1 MSELETLE
9 RRGSPPPSALTEEN
23 LNALSPP
30 HETAAKT
37 SDNESVLSDI
47 DEEIFQEFDDY
58 SLIGRI
64 VPIDEE
70 TVHTIGK
77 YKKKL
82 DPSQLAE
89 QAGKKEKRRRDI
101 KRRRDDVEE
110 RVGEPEPQEQELT
123 AEEKA
128 RRELDQRMDAALKGP
143 KKKKKKGEDLEEMND
158 DLITALKQRM
168 IDAANRDQEAI
179 VNGQQ
184 AVHKLAML
192 EEVKDIL
199 QRPNLMATA
208 MDNNLLEAMK
218 RWLEPLPNKALPAY
232 GIQKV
237 MFEIMGKMKITTDY
251 LRESGI
257 GKVVMF
263 YTKDKRPQLHIK
275 REANR
280 LVRDWSRPILGRSDD
295 YHSREIP
302 MAHDGDSR
310 HSRPKQRG
318 DDEEANPLAPPDRNK
333 NRTRVP
339 QAMPRSYEIAPAS
352 RVVQGHNAYAR
363 PIGAAGDDIIR
374 RMKAKKQAAN
384 KGKKSGMII
393 G

>member
-9 RRGSPPPSALTEEN
+9 LRGSPPPNALTEEN
-23 LNALSPP
+23 LNTLSPA
-30 HETAAKT
+30 HEGAAKA

-47 DEEIFQEFDDY
+47 DEGIFQEFDD

-82 DPSQLAE
+82 DPNQLAE
-89 QAGKKEKRRRDI
+89 KSGKKEKRRRDI

-110 RVGEPEPQEQELT
+110 RTGESEPQEQELT

-158 DLITALKQRM
+158 DLIIALKQRM

-302 MAHDGDSR
+302 TAHDGDSR
-310 HSRPKQRG
+310 LPRLKQRG
-318 DDEEANPLAPPDRNK
+318 DIEEVNPLAPPDRNK

>member
-1 MSELETLE
+1 
-9 RRGSPPPSALTEEN
+9 
-23 LNALSPP
+23 
-30 HETAAKT
+30 
-37 SDNESVLSDI
+37 
-47 DEEIFQEFDDY
+47 
-58 SLIGRI
+58 
-64 VPIDEE
+64 
-70 TVHTIGK
+70 
-77 YKKKL
+77 
-82 DPSQLAE
+82 
-89 QAGKKEKRRRDI
+89 
-101 KRRRDDVEE
+101 
-110 RVGEPEPQEQELT
+110 
-123 AEEKA
+123 
-128 RRELDQRMDAALKGP
+128 
-143 KKKKKKGEDLEEMND
+143 MND
-158 DLITALKQRM
+158 DLIIALKQRM

-302 MAHDGDSR
+302 MAHDGFVCPSR
-310 HSRPKQRG
+310 
-318 DDEEANPLAPPDRNK
+318 
-333 NRTRVP
+333 
-339 QAMPRSYEIAPAS
+339 AS
-352 RVVQGHNAYAR
+352 RLHVC
-363 PIGAAGDDIIR
+363 
-374 RMKAKKQAAN
+374 
-384 KGKKSGMII
+384 
-393 G
+393 

>member
-9 RRGSPPPSALTEEN
+9 RRGSPPPNALTEEN
-23 LNALSPP
+23 LNTLSPA
-30 HETAAKT
+30 HEGAAKT

-47 DEEIFQEFDDY
+47 DEGIFQEFDD

-82 DPSQLAE
+82 DPNQLAE
-89 QAGKKEKRRRDI
+89 KSGKKEKRRRDI

-110 RVGEPEPQEQELT
+110 RAGEPEPQEQELT

-143 KKKKKKGEDLEEMND
+143 KKKKKKGEDLDEMND
-158 DLITALKQRM
+158 DLILALKKRM
-168 IDAANRDQEAI
+168 IGAADRDQEAI

-208 MDNNLLEAMK
+208 MDNNLLEAMR

-237 MFEIMGKMKITTDY
+237 MFEIMGKMKITTEY

-302 MAHDGDSR
+302 MADDGDSR
-310 HSRPKQRG
+310 LPRLKQRG
-318 DDEEANPLAPPDRNK
+318 DNEESNPLAPPDRNK

-339 QAMPRSYEIAPAS
+339 QAMPRSYEIAPPS